1 MSYTHKSNR
10 AACETALQKAVYDG
24 MRNLASA
31 IVKEAQDNANQIP
44 PAHPQVQTGH
54 MRNSIT
60 MDVEKRGSKVEGK
73 VGLIKGAVE
82 SSEVLVYGPVIEL
95 GRKDGTIPP
104 YPYLY
109 PAAKAFVGKAAK
121 YFRRAKAL

>member
-1 MSYTHKSNR
+1 MSVTHKSNR
-10 AACETALQKAVYDG
+10 TQCETGLQRAVFDG

-31 IVKEAQDNANQIP
+31 IVKQAQENANQIP
-44 PAHPQVQTGH
+44 PAHPQVQSGH

-60 MDVEKRGSKVEGK
+60 MDVKKAGSKIEGK

-109 PAAKAFVGKAAK
+109 PAAKYFVGKAAK
-121 YFRRAKAL
+121 YFKRAKAL